1 MDISICILRDI
12 LSNQVLSRINLPPEL
27 RVSEVE
33 DKQDLV
39 EGDVGEGVRGDGGG
53 GGDLPGGGE
62 RKTTTSQE
70 HLLALRK
77 ESEASLL
84 QLATN
89 NGAISKS
96 PSTGLSKYLTGAF
109 LSLTKLVF
117 PPRDHLENNKRTKF
131 PVSRKL
137 CTAGVESNIDGLT
150 SISNSSNNYRIT
162 VIGPGSDE
170 KCYENMRLLI

>member
-1 MDISICILRDI
+1 MDNYICILRDI
-12 LSNQVLSRINLPPEL
+12 LSNQVLSRITLPPEL

-39 EGDVGEGVRGDGGG
+39 EGDVGEAVRGDGGG

-62 RKTTTSQE
+62 RKATSSQE

-77 ESEASLL
+77 ESETSFL
-84 QLATN
+84 QIGTN
-89 NGAISKS
+89 GGISKS

-117 PPRDHLENNKRTKF
+117 PPLDHLENNKRTKF
-131 PVSRKL
+131 PASRKL

-150 SISNSSNNYRIT
+150 
-162 VIGPGSDE
+162 
-170 KCYENMRLLI
+170 